1 MKNENEGTDV
11 VNEFPYIHRD
21 VSWLSFNYR
30 VLQEAKDPNVPLLE
44 RIKFLAI
51 YSSNLGEF
59 FRVRIANHRNVMRA
73 SKKTR
78 KKLGYKSSSVLKELL
93 KITYDQLL
101 EFSSIFENQIIPEL
115 KEYNINLLTRLGLNQ
130 KQLTFIEEFYMENLL
145 PFVQP
150 VLLDKH
156 KIKPFLQSGSLYL
169 ILHME
174 DKEDPLKLPKY
185 AIVNIPSNHVTR
197 FLELPPQIEG
207 EHDIIMLDDIVRHS
221 IQSIFPGF
229 NIMDTYSI
237 KVTRD
242 AELYIDDEYAGDLI
256 NKIRKSLKKR
266 KVGVASRLVFDREVP
281 SHLLEYFKDVL
292 DLTKY
297 DLLPE
302 GRYHNNFDFF
312 TFPDFGL
319 KHLKDKKLS
328 PIPVKELENEK
339 SIFNKVRERDHLIH
353 FPYHTFDTVIKFFED
368 ASTDPAVTEIKI
380 IQYRVGSKSRIMKA
394 LMKAVKNGKKVSSFI
409 EVKARFDEEANLD
422 WGEKLEAAGVDVNY
436 SMPGLKVHSK
446 LANVVR
452 IENGKPVIYTYL
464 GTGNF
469 HEGTA
474 SLYSDIGLLTYNQEI
489 GQECLRLFNY
499 LDTKE
504 KPKVPFSHLAVGQFN
519 LKEKLHSL
527 VDFEIGQAKKGKHA
541 EIILK
546 MNSLQ
551 DKKMINRLYVASQH
565 GVKVKLIIRG
575 ICSLVAGIP
584 GISDNISAISIVDR
598 YLEHARIFVF
608 HAGGKK
614 KTFCS
619 SADWMYRNLNARIE
633 TVFPIY
639 DENCKSIIHHLL
651 DLQLKDNVKAR
662 IIDETQGNTYRKA
675 EDGEKP
681 IQSQIETYHYI
692 KQITE

>member
-1 MKNENEGTDV
+1 MKKENEGTDV
-11 VNEFPYIHRD
+11 INELPYVHRD

-73 SKKTR
+73 SKKSR
-78 KKLGYKSSSVLKELL
+78 KKLDYKSSSVLKELL
-93 KITYDQLL
+93 KIIYEQLL

-115 KEYNINLLTRLGLNQ
+115 KEHKINLLTRKGLNEN
-130 KQLTFIEEFYMENLL
+130 QLSLIEEFYMDNLL

-150 VLLDKH
+150 VFLDKH

-169 ILHME
+169 IVHME

-185 AIVNIPSNHVTR
+185 AIVNIPSNHVGR
-197 FLELPPQIEG
+197 FLELPPQVEG

-229 NIMDTYSI
+229 DILDTYSI

-242 AELYIDDEYAGDLI
+242 AELYIDDEYAGNLV

-281 SHLLEYFKDVL
+281 SHLLNYFKEVL
-292 DLTKY
+292 ELTKY

-312 TFPDFGL
+312 GFPDFGY

-328 PIPVKELENEK
+328 PIPYKELESAE
-339 SIFNKVRERDHLIH
+339 SIFEKIKEKDYLIH
-353 FPYHTFDTVIKFFED
+353 VPYHTFESIIKFFED
-368 ASTDPAVTEIKI
+368 ASVDPDVSEIQI
-380 IQYRVGSKSRIMKA
+380 IQYRVGSKSRIMRA

-422 WGEKLEAAGVDVNY
+422 WGEKLEAAGVHVSY

-452 IENGKPVIYTYL
+452 IENGKEVIYTYL

-474 SLYSDIGLLTYNQEI
+474 TLYSDIGLITANQEI
-489 GQECLRLFNY
+489 GRECISLFNY

-504 KPKVPFSHLAVGQFN
+504 APKTPFNHLAVGQFN
-519 LKEKLHSL
+519 LNEKLHEL
-527 VDFEIGQAKKGKHA
+527 VDFEIAQAKEGKQA

-551 DKKMINRLYVASQH
+551 DKEMINRLYAASQA
-565 GVKVKLIIRG
+565 GVQVKLIIRG

-584 GISDNISAISIVDR
+584 DISENISVVSIVDR

-608 HAGGKK
+608 HAAGEK
-614 KTFCS
+614 KTFGS
-619 SADWMYRNLNARIE
+619 SADWMYRNLHARIE
-633 TVFPIY
+633 TMFPIY
-639 DENCKSIIHHLL
+639 DESCKSIIHKLL
-651 DLQLKDNVKAR
+651 ELQIKDNVKAR
-662 IIDETQGNTYRKA
+662 LIDETQSNTYR
-675 EDGEKP
+675 EPENDEP
-681 IQSQIETYHYI
+681 EIQSQIETYKYI
-692 KQITE
+692 KQITA